1 MELNEKQQMMA
12 ASTPRSYPT
21 STRWMMKQAWPWS
34 DMDIEDEAGNVAFR
48 AESKPLGLRWDLN
61 FLDAG
66 NREVIGQIQQ
76 NLQFGFFRF
85 GMPEFVILIDGAEY
99 ATVKKRFSLPAHKFD
114 IFTVDGDSISVI
126 GDFLAHEFRFERAG
140 QTVAQVSKVWVS
152 LRDIY
157 TANIMPGENVL
168 FILACCIAIDKCRT
182 QIF

>member
-1 MELNEKQQMMA
+1 MDMSEKDHHSQMELNEKQQMMA

-61 FLDAG
+61 FLNAS

-85 GMPEFVILIDGAEY
+85 GMPEFVVLIDGAGKLIKNSIIIDFLCFFLSFSEY
-99 ATVKKRFSLPAHKFD
+99 ATVKKRLSLPAHNF
-114 IFTVDGDSISVI
+114 FVR
-126 GDFLAHEFRFERAG
+126 RFH
-140 QTVAQVSKVWVS
+140 S
-152 LRDIY
+152 
-157 TANIMPGENVL
+157 
-168 FILACCIAIDKCRT
+168 
-182 QIF
+182 